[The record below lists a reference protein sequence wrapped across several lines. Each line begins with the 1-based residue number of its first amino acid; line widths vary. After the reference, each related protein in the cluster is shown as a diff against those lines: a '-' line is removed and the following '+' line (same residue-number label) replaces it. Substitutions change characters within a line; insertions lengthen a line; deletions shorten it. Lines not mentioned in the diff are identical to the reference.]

1 MAESRLKDNY
11 ISNYEFEVQLGLMVK
26 VNFQKISNIE
36 SEGEFDVFADG
47 GNNDRMYFF
56 ERPKRKPDRIIFSK
70 GMAIGTKS
78 AILSCLVEGIKV
90 NDIMILVKKN
100 STTEKIFF
108 IEQGVIS
115 KVSFSD
121 LDALDGKILIKSL
134 EMQHT
139 GVVEIPV

>member
-1 MAESRLKDNY
+1 MAKKRSDDKY
-11 ISNYEFEVQLGLMVK
+11 VSNYEFEVQLGLMVK
-26 VNFQKISNIE
+26 ISFQKISNIA
-36 SEGEFDVFADG
+36 SEGEFEIFADG

-56 ERPKRKPDRIIFSK
+56 EKPKRKPDHMIFTK
-70 GMAIGTKS
+70 GMATGAQS

-100 STTEKIFF
+100 SRTEKVFY
-108 IEQGVIS
+108 IEQGIIS

-121 LDALDGKILIKSL
+121 LDAQNGQVLIKSL